1 MNILGAGMNR
11 HLSGYEG
18 MARFKVALVLT
29 HIGLAQDERRREPE
43 LESQQRQKLTRK
55 NSKRFGMKVE
65 TEVRDFI
72 RCFQGAFAHDK
83 QSEEPCMGTSKTL
96 MIYARHRS
104 PYVPGISDQLH

>member
-1 MNILGAGMNR
+1 
-11 HLSGYEG
+11 
-18 MARFKVALVLT
+18 MACFKVALVLT
-29 HIGLAQDERRREPE
+29 HIGLAQDERRRETE
-43 LESQQRQKLTRK
+43 SESQQRQKLTLKKLK

-72 RCFQGAFAHDK
+72 RRFQGAFAHDK

-96 MIYARHRS
+96 MIYARQCC